1 MFGEDINYFRSE
13 YDKNILIYGRET
25 IYEPLDISYEEL
37 SYHLRQ
43 QKQIGLPVNSVCFG
57 VKIGLKISV
66 GVILIFE
73 RISFTTANVPLLKK
87 LFEDTQDEFGEKLV
101 SGIFFID
108 CQFSTP
114 LAIDKPIDV
123 DVCFRNCVFKR
134 DLIVANNI
142 NTNVIFNNCK
152 FRNKFEFKDI
162 QINNMFYV
170 ENCLFYDSSL
180 VNLSRTTFNE
190 AANCVMENNQFCGKF
205 EAENTKIEGNAKFI
219 NLAFFSPF
227 KINSLKLSEN
237 CVFQNF
243 AFYNANSKAM
253 LDAQEKFAHTL
264 RKNKYLLEIEALGLN
279 TNKQNVGFNDSNYQ
293 QEIASGYLKISSAAE
308 FLGMSKDN
316 LAKKRMADKRQITR
330 ESIPY
335 VGEGKSIAYPLD
347 ALKAFKASDWAL
359 LKELREKYAK
369 NESANSDSE

>member
-1 MFGEDINYFRSE
+1 MKIFFIPQFPRNDLCSYCTLFLFKSQEGAERFCQKVV
-13 YDKNILIYGRET
+13 DKGGGICYNLYKLKRK
-25 IYEPLDISYEEL
+25 YEFFE
-37 SYHLRQ
+37 
-43 QKQIGLPVNSVCFG
+43 F

-162 QINNMFYV
+162 QI
-170 ENCLFYDSSL
+170 
-180 VNLSRTTFNE
+180 
-190 AANCVMENNQFCGKF
+190 
-205 EAENTKIEGNAKFI
+205 I
-219 NLAFFSPF
+219 
-227 KINSLKLSEN
+227 
-237 CVFQNF
+237 
-243 AFYNANSKAM
+243 
-253 LDAQEKFAHTL
+253 
-264 RKNKYLLEIEALGLN
+264 
-279 TNKQNVGFNDSNYQ
+279 
-293 QEIASGYLKISSAAE
+293 
-308 FLGMSKDN
+308 
-316 LAKKRMADKRQITR
+316 
-330 ESIPY
+330 
-335 VGEGKSIAYPLD
+335 
-347 ALKAFKASDWAL
+347 
-359 LKELREKYAK
+359 
-369 NESANSDSE
+369 